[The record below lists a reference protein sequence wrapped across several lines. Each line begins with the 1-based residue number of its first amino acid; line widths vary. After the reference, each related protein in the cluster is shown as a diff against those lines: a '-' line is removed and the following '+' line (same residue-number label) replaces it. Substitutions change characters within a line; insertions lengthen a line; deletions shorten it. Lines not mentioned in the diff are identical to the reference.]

1 MAIIGAGPVGL
12 TLSTLL
18 SRWGY
23 KILHIDNRPTPTV
36 TGRADGIQ
44 PRTLELLKNMRL
56 KSAIMQHKPA
66 LVYEVAFW
74 EADHETIVRTGTHPS
89 CPDFIDTRYP
99 FTTLLHQGLIERVF
113 INDMKK
119 TGTEVLR
126 PWDIK
131 DFEFDGASETYPIK
145 ITLQNIDED
154 QATKTTVAR
163 AKYLFGG
170 EGVRSF
176 TRQKLGIDMKYKD
189 PSEYVW
195 AVMVQSFIVYISLD
209 RVWSAD
215 LKCRMELLKP
225 IFQISRYCKMHILR
239 VKSF

>member
-1 MAIIGAGPVGL
+1 MESFDIVIVGAGPVGL

-23 KILHIDNRPTPTV
+23 KILHIDNRPEPTP

-56 KSAIMQHKPA
+56 KNDIMRHKPA

-74 EADHETIVRTGTHPS
+74 EAGDEAEKHGDDIVRTGTHPS

-113 INDMKK
+113 INDMEK
-119 TGTEVLR
+119 TGTKLVR
-126 PWDIK
+126 PWTIS
-131 DFEFDGASETYPIK
+131 EFTFSDEDTTYPINVTIK
-145 ITLQNIDED
+145 KVVGGEEEKEELETSE
-154 QATKTTVAR
+154 TKMVKS
-163 AKYLFGG
+163 KYLFGG

-176 TRQKLGIDMKYKD
+176 VRQKMGIKMKYKD
-189 PSEYVW
+189 PTEYVW
-195 AVMVQSFIVYISLD
+195 AVMV
-209 RVWSAD
+209 
-215 LKCRMELLKP
+215 
-225 IFQISRYCKMHILR
+225 
-239 VKSF
+239 